1 MKFPKIL
8 NRTDHRQRKMR
19 HLSVIKMN
27 QLNQFGRFSKKISA
41 QNLLIHDIPS
51 AFFPS
56 SISIMIRLKRAEVA
70 NTLPLNLQDNKR
82 ACEEKKKQNDLI
94 PNGNTAPEKCFIF
107 ARVLM
112 ASSFRRFHHRHGQRV
127 DSICPQEGNFNSNLA
142 GGEVRL
148 KGTKGGKIFAPGGR
162 WAVLGA
168 CANQNVVHAE
178 R

>member
-1 MKFPKIL
+1 MNRNRMKFPKIL

-82 ACEEKKKQNDLI
+82 ACEEKKKTKRPNTEWQHSARKMLHFCAG
-94 PNGNTAPEKCFIF
+94 PNGFFISAF
-107 ARVLM
+107 PPPAR
-112 ASSFRRFHHRHGQRV
+112 
-127 DSICPQEGNFNSNLA
+127 P
-142 GGEVRL
+142 
-148 KGTKGGKIFAPGGR
+148 KG
-162 WAVLGA
+162 
-168 CANQNVVHAE
+168 
-178 R
+178 